1 MGQGKEKE
9 EAERRMGK
17 LLQDFEIMLWNT
29 DLNSPM
35 CKYPWG
41 YWWKADLCG
50 VFHPKA
56 LT

>member
-1 MGQGKEKE
+1 MGQGKKKE